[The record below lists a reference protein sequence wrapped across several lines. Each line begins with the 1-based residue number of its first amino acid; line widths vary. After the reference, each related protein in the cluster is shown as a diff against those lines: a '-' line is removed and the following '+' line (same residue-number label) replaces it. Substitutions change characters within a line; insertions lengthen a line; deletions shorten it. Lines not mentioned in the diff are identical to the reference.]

1 MKTGIFLIID
11 EDNSRC
17 GITDRL
23 KTAIGLRKLPEY
35 PQGAG
40 VLERTLCGVKQIRAL
55 KKLKKELGIEASVS
69 LGNDSN
75 FLNAMSKGLE
85 CVICCERSNPQ
96 KSWGPLFHLTRLSFR
111 ITDHVVFQS
120 EQVRSLFGPRIR

>member
-40 VLERTLCGVKQIRAL
+40 VLERTLCGMKQIRAL
-55 KKLKKELGIEASVS
+55 KKLKAEEKKAEKARAAAEKKAAKEAEKAGKTDAVKEKPALKEKPVK
-69 LGNDSN
+69 
-75 FLNAMSKGLE
+75 SK
-85 CVICCERSNPQ
+85 
-96 KSWGPLFHLTRLSFR
+96 KK
-111 ITDHVVFQS
+111 
-120 EQVRSLFGPRIR
+120 